1 MGSQSIFS
9 ADALRA
15 RRAKPLKLPTY
26 FLRLPS
32 ALMIVLIF
40 ASTLS
45 GLIWCIFAKIPV
57 KVPGKAVVVNVNDI
71 KPMRTKSSGRIII
84 IPPSIAA
91 TRKNLDQQIYNF
103 YNSSDFNVEVPE
115 LVETVRNVLTDTS
128 PAQFVNYS
136 KLTTNTRLLSNI
148 SMSKFDVKR
157 GQVVTIVFNEE
168 SRSGLSNMLLS
179 SVKRFDTN
187 KLEIQRAET
196 NLKLLKK
203 QSISQGRL
211 VQAYTNLK
219 SIGAASEVQ
228 LIQVVQ
234 ELNSLKQQISQTKNN
249 IDQLIIKNK
258 SISDDLQGKLVEYI
272 ANIYVFSEASGYVS
286 SISKGN
292 EQYSDINQPVLYFSA
307 QPSSTLPSWIVGF
320 TDDRSANQI
329 TDGMKVVATPQ
340 GINKSQYGGIRGV
353 VTTKLPFTMTSQR
366 LADIVGIESLAQLS
380 NSTTAN
386 PNLLVIR
393 MSMDAEG
400 DSYKWTTKQTPP
412 VNTGIGDVL
421 NLDIDVREQS
431 PLMMAIPIVKR
442 YLGLE
447 GPTTFSA
454 ER

>member
-1 MGSQSIFS
+1 
-9 ADALRA
+9 
-15 RRAKPLKLPTY
+15 
-26 FLRLPS
+26 
-32 ALMIVLIF
+32 
-40 ASTLS
+40 
-45 GLIWCIFAKIPV
+45 
-57 KVPGKAVVVNVNDI
+57 
-71 KPMRTKSSGRIII
+71 
-84 IPPSIAA
+84 
-91 TRKNLDQQIYNF
+91 
-103 YNSSDFNVEVPE
+103 
-115 LVETVRNVLTDTS
+115 
-128 PAQFVNYS
+128 
-136 KLTTNTRLLSNI
+136 
-148 SMSKFDVKR
+148 MSKFDVKR

-234 ELNSLKQQISQTKNN
+234 ELNSLKQQISQTKNS

-258 SISDDLQGKLVEYI
+258 SISDDLQGKLVEYV
-272 ANIYVFSEASGYVS
+272 ANIYVFSEADGYVS